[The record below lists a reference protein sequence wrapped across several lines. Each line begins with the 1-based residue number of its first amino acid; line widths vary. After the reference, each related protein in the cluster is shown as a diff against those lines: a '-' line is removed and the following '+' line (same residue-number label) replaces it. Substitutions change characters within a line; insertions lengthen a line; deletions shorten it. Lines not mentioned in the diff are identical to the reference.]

1 MLRPAT
7 TLKRKLQKRQPVT
20 RTRIVKERIQ
30 DQTGALTP
38 AERQLTDA
46 LLRDYPVAGLQS
58 ITRLAEAASVSTPTV
73 IRLARK
79 LGFDG
84 FPELQAALRDEASA
98 QIKQPILKHDG
109 WPEGRKDSEAFR
121 GFAEAVFDNLSHTIE
136 RLEPASFDA
145 IARLLADPK
154 RRIYLSGGRI
164 TRSNAD
170 YFFNHLQIIRPG
182 VTLLSQS
189 PNVWPQYLLDM
200 DKRAVLVVFDIRR
213 YEGDLAKLATLAQ
226 ERGATIVL
234 FTDQW
239 GSSISKIATHVVN
252 AMVEVPSSWD
262 STIAINLIVEALI
275 AEVQNRRWEKARDR
289 IETLE
294 EMFQSTRIFR
304 KS

>member
-1 MLRPAT
+1 MKRP
-7 TLKRKLQKRQPVT
+7 
-20 RTRIVKERIQ
+20 RIVKDLLQ
-30 DQTGALTP
+30 DLTGQLTR
-38 AERQLTDA
+38 AERQLTDI

-58 ITRLAEAASVSTPTV
+58 ITRLADAASVSTPTV

-84 FPELQAALRDEASA
+84 FTELQDALREETSA
-98 QIKQPILKHDG
+98 QIKQPILKREG
-109 WPEGRKDSEAFR
+109 WPAGRKDSPAFR
-121 GFAEAVFDNLSHTIE
+121 DFAEAVFDNLNYTIE
-136 RLEPASFDA
+136 RLDPKTFDSVA
-145 IARLLADPK
+145 KSLADP
-154 RRIYLSGGRI
+154 RRQIYLCGGRI

-200 DKRAVLVVFDIRR
+200 GPRSVLVVFDIRR
-213 YEGDLAKLATLAQ
+213 YEADLAKLATLAK
-226 ERGATIVL
+226 ERGAVILL

-239 GSSISKIATHVVN
+239 GSSISSVADHVIN

-275 AEVQNRRWEKARDR
+275 AEVQTRRWDKARDR

-294 EMFQSTRIFR
+294 EMFRSTRLFR
-304 KS
+304 K